1 MGRWLALIL
10 AGYLSGCTTTRFLTQ
25 AAAGQ
30 WRLNRRA
37 VDIETLEKDPRTPPE
52 TRDRLRQLEL
62 VKAYGETHGLLMHEN
77 YRTYIDL
84 KRPYVVWFVNAS
96 HPLAFLPVT
105 FSFPVVGGFPG
116 LSWFDEVRAI
126 EFKQWLAEKGWD
138 VNIRGVSAF
147 STGGWFDD
155 PVLSSMFYD
164 HPASVGLF
172 ANTIL
177 HESLHATVLI
187 SDQQVF
193 NESLASFV
201 ADTMTPDFMR
211 RAYSDR
217 PELGRIYDETRQ
229 QSKRF
234 INKLVLAFQQLNW
247 VYLSELPDDVKLA
260 FKTRVID
267 ALMAEIPFQERPN
280 NATLIGFQLYQ
291 EGTEAFEE
299 LFAACR
305 RSWPSFIE
313 AVDSLRPEHFDGPQS
328 MNIGPPVRLLTAA
341 GCRALPEP
349 PTEQRESKQLR
360 QRRSRN
366 AATSSPARE

>member
-1 MGRWLALIL
+1 MVRWLALLL
-10 AGYLSGCTTTRFLTQ
+10 AASLCGCTTARFLTQ

-37 VDIETLEKDPRTPPE
+37 VDIETLEKDPATPPE

-62 VKAYGETHGLLMHEN
+62 VKAYGEAHGLLMHEN
-77 YRTYIDL
+77 YETYIDL

-116 LSWFDEVRAI
+116 LSWFDESRAI

-138 VNIRGVSAF
+138 VNIRGVTAF

-211 RAYSDR
+211 RAYPDR
-217 PELGRIYDETRQ
+217 PELARVYDETRR

-234 INKLVLAFQQLNW
+234 VNKLVLAFQQLNW
-247 VYLSELPDDVKLA
+247 VYLSDIPDDVKLG
-260 FKTRVID
+260 FKTQVID
-267 ALMAEIPFQERPN
+267 GLMAEIPFQERPN

-299 LFAACR
+299 LFATCG
-305 RSWPSFIE
+305 RSWPTFIE
-313 AVDSLRPEHFDGPQS
+313 AVDSLRPEHFDGPQT
-328 MNIGPPVRLLTAA
+328 MNIGQPVRLLTAA
-341 GCRALPEP
+341 GCKPLPEP
-349 PTEQRESKQLR
+349 FVPGSQSKQWRLR
-360 QRRSRN
+360 GARAPIEYQ
-366 AATSSPARE
+366 PAGD